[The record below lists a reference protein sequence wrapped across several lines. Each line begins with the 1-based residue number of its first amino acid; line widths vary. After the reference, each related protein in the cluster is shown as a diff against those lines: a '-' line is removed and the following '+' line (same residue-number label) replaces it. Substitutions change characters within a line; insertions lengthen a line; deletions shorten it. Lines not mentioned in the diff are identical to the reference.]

1 MDRRV
6 SIDAHSIAAVP
17 CPPIEWNQ
25 VVRNEGYRM
34 MNGHGRANGGRHD
47 RDSYGLSR

>member
-6 SIDAHSIAAVP
+6 SIDAHSIAADP
-17 CPPIEWNQ
+17 SPPIEWNQ
-25 VVRNEGYRM
+25 VVRCEGNRM
-34 MNGHGRANGGRHD
+34 INGHGRQGGGRHD